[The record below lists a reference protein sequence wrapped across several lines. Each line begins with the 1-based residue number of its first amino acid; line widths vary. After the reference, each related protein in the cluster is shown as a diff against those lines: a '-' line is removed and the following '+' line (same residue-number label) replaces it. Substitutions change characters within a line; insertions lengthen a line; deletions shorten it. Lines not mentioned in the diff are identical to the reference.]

1 MKKKN
6 KKQGKAGMRSSLVR
20 NITGIALLPLVI
32 MAVILTVVGINSI
45 RDGMQDQKLD
55 ALKSM
60 TVALEGAL
68 DSIDQGEYSL
78 DGEDLHKG
86 SYNLTE
92 HVEVLDK
99 LVEGTDTDVTLFFDK
114 TRRATTLKNA
124 KTGERIVGTDAGE
137 KVYNQVVKEG
147 KAMSATDL
155 EINEQHYYAYYSPMK
170 SSDGKVVGMFF
181 AGVPVTEFNAYI
193 LQREKILFLSAIAV
207 GVLSLILI
215 VLFVMPIKRGIV
227 ATNRAVQALAEGD
240 LTAEIDP
247 GALKRKDEL
256 GEMSRETNKLKEQL
270 VKILTKV
277 HEGSTALLKAGNE
290 LSDMTNQTSQ
300 TADEISR
307 AVEDISR
314 GAVSQADEIENVSG
328 NIISIGEEIAGIVN
342 GVTELDHTSE
352 EMEASRSS
360 TMTIVDALSASNQ
373 KTLDAIAKI
382 GEQIKTTNDS
392 ANKIDEAIQII
403 TSIAEETN
411 LLSLNA
417 SIEAARAGDQ
427 GKGFAVVANQIQKL
441 AEQSND
447 SSQKIAETIAQL
459 IQDSNKTVDVMQ
471 EVEQIINE
479 ESTKLTQ
486 TRAEFENVS
495 KGIERSRT
503 ETEGIKGRT
512 ENCDNSRK
520 SVIDIVSN
528 LSAISEENA
537 SSTQQT
543 TASMQEL
550 NATINLLAEEAGDL
564 TKLSEALDQEV
575 NYFQF

>member
-1 MKKKN
+1 MKKKQE
-6 KKQGKAGMRSSLVR
+6 KQGKMGMRSSLVR

-32 MAVILTVVGINSI
+32 MAVILTIVGINSI

-68 DSIDQGEYSL
+68 ESIDSGEYSL
-78 DGEDLHKG
+78 EGEDLHKG

-147 KAMSATDL
+147 KPMSATDL

-181 AGVPVTEFNAYI
+181 AGAPVTEFNAYI
-193 LQREKILFLSAIAV
+193 LQREKILFLSAVAV
-207 GVLSLILI
+207 AVLSLILI
-215 VLFVMPIKRGIV
+215 ILFVTPIKRGIV

-277 HEGSTALLKAGNE
+277 HEGSAALLKAGNE

-314 GAVSQADEIENVSG
+314 GAVSQADEIENVTS
-328 NIISIGEEIAGIVN
+328 NIISIGEEIAGIVD
-342 GVTELDHTSE
+342 GVSELDHTSE

-360 TMTIVDALSASNQ
+360 TMTIVDALSDSNQ

-392 ANKIDEAIQII
+392 ANKIHEAIQII

-417 SIEAARAGDQ
+417 SIEAARAGEQ

-459 IQDSNKTVDVMQ
+459 IQDSNRTVDVMQ

-512 ENCDNSRK
+512 ESCDSSRK
-520 SVIDIVSN
+520 SVVDTVSN

-550 NATINLLAEEAGDL
+550 NATINLLAEEASDL